1 MKEFSKTNYHYF
13 FFITLFIIQITIF
26 RDYGFANDEA
36 ISRFNGLVSY
46 NYIIDKFNL
55 GGFQLYPNIPKLE
68 NYTDKD
74 YGVIFE
80 LLLVVIEKILD
91 LKETRSIYLSRHFV
105 VSTIF
110 FIGCIFFYL
119 TLRKFFSK
127 KISLLGTLI
136 FFTHPRIFAQSFYNS
151 KDIVFLVLFCISN
164 YFFINYFLKQN
175 FKNILFLSIFIALAI
190 CIRPM
195 ALIIPFLFIF
205 FFTMQNLD
213 RENFRK
219 FILVLPFIFFTS
231 IFTFL
236 FWPYLWDDPSRI
248 FEVLG
253 SMSKF
258 RWVGEVFFNGE
269 YHVAKYM
276 PWDYIPTM
284 ILTTSPIFLI
294 VIFLVGLFVISKNF
308 LFNLI
313 KLKFNNENIWKN
325 EIELFLFYSL
335 CIIFLTIGLIIEL
348 SATIYNG
355 WRQIYFIYPSIV
367 FVSIFGLNY
376 LLKFQNYRR
385 YTFIFIFLSLLFNCY
400 SLIKNH
406 PYQYTFYNS
415 IITNK
420 NIRNFE
426 LDYYGV
432 SNLDILKKLSS
443 ISDKKIY
450 KIYVFSNNLYYLS
463 LNMMSENEKKKYQF
477 VNKIEEA
484 DFILTNHYYQDYYF
498 KEKNYLTS
506 NHPAF
511 VEDYLNNKFDLLYE
525 IKSNGVRINS
535 IYIKKK

>member
-1 MKEFSKTNYHYF
+1 MKEFSKIYYHYF
-13 FFITLFIIQITIF
+13 FFIILFIIQIIIF
-26 RDYGFANDEA
+26 KDYGFPNDEE
-36 ISRFNGLVSY
+36 ISRLNGLVSY
-46 NYIIDKFNL
+46 NYIINKFNL
-55 GGFQLYPNIPKLE
+55 SVFQVYPDIPKLE
-68 NYTDKD
+68 NYLDKD
-74 YGVIFE
+74 YGIIFE
-80 LLLVVIEKILD
+80 LFLVFIEKALN
-91 LKETRSIYLSRHFV
+91 LKETKSIYLSRHLA
-105 VSTIF
+105 VSIIF
-110 FIGCIFFYL
+110 FIGSIFFYL

-127 KISLLGTLI
+127 DISLLGTFI
-136 FFTHPRIFAQSFYNS
+136 FITHPRIFAQSFYNS
-151 KDIVFLVLFCISN
+151 KDIVFLVFFCISN
-164 YFFINYFLKQN
+164 YFFISYFLKQN
-175 FKNILFLSIFIALAI
+175 FKNILLLSISVALAI
-190 CIRPM
+190 STRPM

-205 FFTMQNLD
+205 FFIMQNLD
-213 RENFRK
+213 RENLKK
-219 FILVLPFIFFTS
+219 FTLILPFVFFTFF
-231 IFTFL
+231 FTFL

-276 PWDYIPTM
+276 PWDYIPT
-284 ILTTSPIFLI
+284 IIITTSPIFLI
-294 VIFLVGLFVISKNF
+294 LIFLVGLFVISKN
-308 LFNLI
+308 LFINLI
-313 KLKFNNENIWKN
+313 NLRFNNENVWKN
-325 EIELFLFYSL
+325 EIELFLSYSL

-348 SATIYNG
+348 SATVYNG

-367 FVSIFGLNY
+367 FISIFGLNY

-385 YTFIFIFLSLLFNCY
+385 YTLIFILLALLFNCY
-400 SLIKNH
+400 SIIKNH

-420 NIRNFE
+420 NKKNFE

-432 SNLDILKKLSS
+432 SNLDVLKKISS
-443 ISDKKIY
+443 LSDKEIY

-463 LNMMSENEKKKYQF
+463 LNMINENEKKKYIF
-477 VNKIEEA
+477 VNKIENA

-535 IYIKKK
+535 IYTKKR